1 MPTNVLTWMIF
12 LPLIGAIVVLCLPR
26 NAANLIR
33 GTATFFTIPPLAMAV
48 WLFQNFDRTTNE
60 MQFVTKIPWIPSF
73 NIQYF
78 IGVDGISITMVL
90 LTALLSFICIIASFG
105 IEKAM
110 KAYFALFLVLDAAMM
125 GVFCALDFFLFFVFW
140 EVMLLPMYFLIGI
153 WGGPRR
159 EYAAI
164 KFFLYTM
171 VGSVLMLVAMLALYF
186 YAEPHTF
193 DMLELASRSSSYSTG
208 FQRAAWIALF
218 IGFAIKIPAFPFHT
232 WLPDA
237 HVEAP
242 TAISVILAGVLL
254 KMGTYGILRINYPI
268 LPAAT
273 LEFAFW
279 LLIALGTWN
288 IVYGA
293 LCAMAQTDFK
303 KLIAYSSISHMG
315 YVMFG
320 MATMTS
326 EGINGA
332 VLQMFNHG
340 TVTAMLFLLV
350 GVIYDRAH
358 HREINGFGGLAAIMP
373 FYTGWTAL
381 AFFAAM
387 GLPGLSAFISEV
399 LVLLGGWRNYPAL
412 TIVSASA
419 VVLTAGYML
428 WTLQRIYLGKANE
441 KYVDLPDINGR
452 EIFTLV
458 PLGIIVIVLGVY
470 PRPVLDLINVSL
482 VHLNQVVAGKAQ
494 VALATAANMVP

>member
-399 LVLLGGWRNYPAL
+399 LVLLGGWRSYPAL